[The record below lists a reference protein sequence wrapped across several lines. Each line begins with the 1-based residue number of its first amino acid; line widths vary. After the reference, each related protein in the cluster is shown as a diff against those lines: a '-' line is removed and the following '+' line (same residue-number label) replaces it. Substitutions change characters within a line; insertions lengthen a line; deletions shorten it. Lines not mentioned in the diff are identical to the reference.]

1 MHIMNSM
8 GQENRRIK
16 MIEKAY
22 KTMGSVA
29 ASNIVLGIIIIA
41 VGLVAGVITI
51 VGGAR
56 LIKSKSGL
64 TF

>member
-1 MHIMNSM
+1 
-8 GQENRRIK
+8 

-29 ASNIVLGIIIIA
+29 ASNIALGIIIIA

>member
-1 MHIMNSM
+1 MNSM

>member
-8 GQENRRIK
+8 EQENRRIK